1 MRKAG
6 QDRHPPGV
14 GFHGRRGL
22 TTEQNHRPPAGP
34 ADALDHLV
42 VRSGR
47 DGAGG
52 VVLRLPGVGAHAR
65 AAGKYRQRLGAD
77 LVQAEPLGEAD
88 GGLRVG
94 ITRVQFPAAGIGR
107 SELEIQNRHGTQR
120 THLLG
125 NAPRLGQPLHS
136 GMIK

>member
-1 MRKAG
+1 MREAG

-22 TTEQNHRPPAGP
+22 ATEQNHCSPAGP

-52 VVLRLPGVGAHAR
+52 VALCLRGVGAHAG
-65 AAGKYRQRLGAD
+65 AACKYRQRLGPD
-77 LVQAEPLGEAD
+77 LVQAEPFSEAN

-94 ITRVQFPAAGIGR
+94 ITRVQFPAAGEARG
-107 SELEIQNRHGTQR
+107 ELEIQNRHGAQR
-120 THLLG
+120 THLLSSV
-125 NAPRLGQPLHS
+125 PRLGQPLHS